1 MTTEGGRVD
10 PEYTLIISNITRYFK
25 AINYEIYIIRTS
37 TVNFSK
43 KESLTLYNITMNVLK
58 YAKGVEKLV
67 DPMFVGKTHYM
78 QTKLSK
84 APVFLQ
90 RKIVTAASKKAN
102 KMPFVVEPYCTFL
115 FYEIPVPERV
125 QKFMPDGFTPARSA
139 IFEGDKAK
147 YYGIVSMFRIHTSV
161 FWGARAEYY
170 LVAENTK
177 TGLLSWIMM
186 DYISDTISYDEKH
199 GLKSP
204 DCTGSVMTT
213 TCEGDFVCEMK
224 NADGSKKVEC
234 TASLLHSKMRP
245 LNERLWIE
253 GNTSIAY
260 GRLAGQPDGDLF
272 SLTFYPEE
280 MKQALDIPLKDVF
293 HFHASTSTTGHFG
306 AVLDRVI
313 SFPFAQHM
321 LSDSPGTHTH
331 YGNEAALRKAAE
343 SVKFSQIKTLGGK

>member
-1 MTTEGGRVD
+1 
-10 PEYTLIISNITRYFK
+10 
-25 AINYEIYIIRTS
+25 
-37 TVNFSK
+37 
-43 KESLTLYNITMNVLK
+43 MNVLE
-58 YAKGVEKLV
+58 YAEGVEKLV
-67 DPMFVGKTHYM
+67 DPMMVGQSHYM
-78 QTKLSK
+78 QTKLRK
-84 APVFLQ
+84 LPICLQ
-90 RKIVTAASKKAN
+90 RKIVTSAAKKAS

-125 QKFMPDGFTPARSA
+125 QKFMPEGFEPAKCA
-139 IFEGDKAK
+139 VFKGDKEK

-170 LVAENTK
+170 LVAKNTK
-177 TGLLSWIMM
+177 TELLSWVMM

-204 DCTGSVMTT
+204 DCAHAVMTT

-224 NADGSKKVEC
+224 NADSSKKVEC
-234 TASLLHSKMRP
+234 VANLMKAKIRP

-260 GRLAGQPDGDLF
+260 GKLAGKPDGDLF
-272 SLTFYPEE
+272 SLTFFPEE
-280 MKQALDIPLKDVF
+280 MKQALDIPLKDVS
-293 HFHASTSTTGHFG
+293 HFYVASSRTGKFG
-306 AVLDRVI
+306 AILDKVV

-331 YGNEAALRKAAE
+331 YGSEEALRKAVE
-343 SVKFSQIKTLGGK
+343 SIKFSKIKTLGEK